1 VFESILN
8 KLSHRLVLAFAFGF
22 FGYLITEVIFSLI
35 NRYYVFFGRP
45 QNYFYSILMAYVV
58 VEGMYRAGPF
68 LNKIIPWEKR
78 PVARLI
84 LEALSGVL
92 IGLLVV
98 VLFRLLIELIIGT
111 GFILLMDELI
121 IALITI
127 MFVILIVLI
136 GFAYMLLNNWRI
148 SVVQL
153 ERSKKESAEFQFEML
168 KSQINPHF
176 LFNSLNTL
184 SSLIFEDQEKAS
196 AFIRK
201 LSDVY
206 RRVLDTRSKYLV
218 PLQEEL
224 EFIESYIF
232 LLKIR
237 FDQKLDL
244 KIDIGDEYKERLIAP
259 MTLQLLIENAVK
271 HNIISEKKPLTININ
286 IDNGALA
293 VVNKL
298 QRKITEE
305 KGSAI
310 GLKNIMSR
318 YAFVTDMKVDFTEN
332 ENEFKVLVPLL

>member
-1 VFESILN
+1 MFESILN
-8 KLSHRLVLAFAFGF
+8 KLSHRLIIAFVFGL

-35 NRYYVFFGRP
+35 YRYYNFFGSP

-58 VEGMYRAGPF
+58 VEAMRQIDPW
-68 LNKIIPWEKR
+68 LDKIIPWEGR
-78 PVARLI
+78 PISRLS
-84 LEALSGVL
+84 LEILSGTLIALIVVVGFRLFIQFL
-92 IGLLVV
+92 IGSGFV
-98 VLFRLLIELIIGT
+98 LLI
-111 GFILLMDELI
+111 DELI
-121 IALITI
+121 IVLVT
-127 MFVILIVLI
+127 ILIIVMIALI

-184 SSLIFEDQEKAS
+184 SSLIYDDKEKAS

-206 RRVLDTRSKYLV
+206 RRVLDTRNKYLV
-218 PLQEEL
+218 SLQEEL
-224 EFIESYIF
+224 DFIDSYIY

-244 KIDIGDEYKERLIAP
+244 HIEIDKPFKERLVAP

-271 HNIISEKKPLTININ
+271 HNIISEKKPLRINIY
-286 IDNGALA
+286 IEDGALA
-293 VVNKL
+293 IVNNL

-310 GLKNIMSR
+310 GLKNIISR
-318 YAFVTDMKVDFTEN
+318 YALVTELNVTFSEEKET
-332 ENEFKVLVPLL
+332 FKVLIPLL